1 MSGYFQ
7 HYFDLSMQAVNKYGQ
22 LDLIVWPETYF
33 IYPLI
38 TYDAD
43 AGANSPEVRAEYK
56 DIEQYRQKLRQWA
69 ETSQKAFNDTTGM
82 LHTAMLVGLDT
93 WHYRADGLERF
104 NSAAPSRGIR
114 RTFGRYDKV
123 HLVMFGE
130 YIPFADRLTWL
141 YSLSPLAMATTPG
154 VQPAAFQVRDVRIA
168 PNICYESVLPH
179 LIRRQINALAA
190 EGKEPDVLVNLTNDG
205 WFWGSSELDLHLA
218 CAVFRAVEFRK
229 PFLIAANTGF
239 SAWIDADGRII
250 EQGPRRAPATIL
262 AAVRIDHRKSWYLYY
277 GDWPAGVCLAACC
290 VIAAWGLSRFSCQR
304 KWDCPP

>member
-1 MSGYFQ
+1 
-7 HYFDLSMQAVNKYGQ
+7 
-22 LDLIVWPETYF
+22 
-33 IYPLI
+33 
-38 TYDAD
+38 
-43 AGANSPEVRAEYK
+43 
-56 DIEQYRQKLRQWA
+56 
-69 ETSQKAFNDTTGM
+69 
-82 LHTAMLVGLDT
+82 
-93 WHYRADGLERF
+93 
-104 NSAAPSRGIR
+104 
-114 RTFGRYDKV
+114 
-123 HLVMFGE
+123 MFGE

-179 LIRRQINALAA
+179 LIRGQINALAA
-190 EGKEPDVLVNLTNDG
+190 KGKEPDVLVNLTNDG
-205 WFWGSSELDLHLA
+205 WFWGSSELDQHLA

-262 AAVRIDHRKSWYLYY
+262 ANVRIDHRKSWYLYY

-290 VIAAWGLSRFSCQR
+290 VIAAWGLSRFLCQQ
-304 KWDCPP
+304 KWDCPLCRKLRSKQIV